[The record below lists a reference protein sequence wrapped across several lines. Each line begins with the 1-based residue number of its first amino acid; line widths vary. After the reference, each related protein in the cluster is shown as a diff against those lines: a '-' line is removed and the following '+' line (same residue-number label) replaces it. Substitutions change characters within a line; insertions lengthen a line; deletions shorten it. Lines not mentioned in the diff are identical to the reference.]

1 MTEEIKKKRGAP
13 RGNQNARKHGFY
25 SPLLDD
31 EEQRD
36 FFQATM
42 VEGIDEE
49 IALLR
54 VKLKSVVR
62 HDPDN
67 IKLIM
72 QASESLARL
81 LLAKYNLGKSDKKS
95 LKNAIGN
102 VLREIALPL
111 GISADIGKLI
121 AK

>member
-1 MTEEIKKKRGAP
+1 MEKEIKKRGAP
-13 RGNQNARKHGFY
+13 QGNQNARKHGFY
-25 SPLLDD
+25 SPVLDED
-31 EEQRD
+31 EKRD
-36 FFQATM
+36 LIQATL
-42 VEGIDEE
+42 VEGLDEE

-72 QASESLARL
+72 QASESLAKL
-81 LLAKYNLGKSDKKS
+81 LLAKYNLSKSDKKS
-95 LKNAIGN
+95 LKEGITT

-111 GISADIGKLI
+111 GISTDISRLI
-121 AK
+121 NK

>member
-1 MTEEIKKKRGAP
+1 MEKEIKRKRGAP
-13 RGNQNARKHGFY
+13 QGNQNARKHGFY
-25 SPLLDD
+25 SPLLDA

-36 FFQATM
+36 FSQAIM
-42 VEGIDEE
+42 VEDIDEE

-81 LLAKYNLGKSDKKS
+81 LLAKYNLSKSDKKS
-95 LKNAIGN
+95 LKTAIGN

-111 GISADIGKLI
+111 GIGADIGKLI